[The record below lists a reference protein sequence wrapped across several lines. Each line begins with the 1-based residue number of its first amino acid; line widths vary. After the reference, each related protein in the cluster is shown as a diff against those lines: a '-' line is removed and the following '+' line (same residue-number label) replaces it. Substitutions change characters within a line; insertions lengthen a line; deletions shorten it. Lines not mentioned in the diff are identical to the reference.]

1 MKNLRLFIL
10 LLLLANLRNNSYGTQ
25 QTFAFKSEAFS
36 SNGGYSNYELT
47 MENTAY
53 NRKQTIIATQQAAT
67 ATAASAAAN
76 TPINQFIAGLEARV
90 YSQIAA
96 NVTSQLF
103 STTATQGSF
112 NLPSGAK
119 VNWVENAG
127 IATLTIYDPSTNTT
141 TTIQIPVSSLVLSSS
156 GGG

>member
-1 MKNLRLFIL
+1 MKY
-10 LLLLANLRNNSYGTQ
+10 LLLAALMISPSYATQ
-25 QTFAFKSEAFS
+25 QTFAFKSSAFQ
-36 SNGGYSNYELT
+36 SNGSYSNYELSLEAT
-47 MENTAY
+47 GY
-53 NRKQTIIATQQAAT
+53 NRQQTIIATQQAA
-67 ATAASAAAN
+67 ASNAASNAAN
-76 TPINQFIAGLEARV
+76 TPINQFISGLEARV

-96 NVTSQLF
+96 NLTSQLF

-127 IATLTIYDPSTNTT
+127 IATLQIYDPSSNTT
-141 TTIQIPVSSLVLSSS
+141 TTIQIPVGTLLTAGT